1 MKFSLTILG
10 SSSAVP
16 TASRNT
22 TAHVLNAHERFYLI
36 DCGEGTQ
43 SQIRKYRI
51 RLGSIHQVFISHL
64 HSDHMLGLFGLLSS
78 LSLLGRK
85 SELVIYGPPKLEGII
100 TAHFKLMPDTLMYP
114 LKFVALPDAGMSVI
128 HEDKAVT
135 VYSFPVKHR
144 IPAWGFIFRE
154 KANHGKDAV
163 AEGRTYVYCTDT
175 LFNPDF
181 SEWIRDCD
189 LLYHE
194 ATYAQVHLNRAVA
207 TAHTTA
213 LQAGEIARS
222 SNARQLLIG
231 HFSAR
236 YKDISLLLNEAQSVF
251 PNTLAAFDGMTVEIP
266 SRITE
271 NR

>member
-51 RLGSIHQVFISHL
+51 RLGSIHQIFISHL
-64 HSDHMLGLFGLLSS
+64 HSDHILGLFGLLST

-85 SELVIYGPPKLEGII
+85 SELVLYGPQKLEGIV
-100 TAHFKLMPDTLMYP
+100 TGHFKLMPDTLMYP
-114 LKFVALPDAGMSVI
+114 LKFIILPDTGPEMI
-128 HEDKAVT
+128 HEDKALS

-154 KANHGKDAV
+154 KTDSCTDPCV
-163 AEGRTYVYCTDT
+163 EGRTYVYCTDT
-175 LFNPDF
+175 IFNADF
-181 SEWIRDCD
+181 SEWFRDCD
-189 LLYHE
+189 LMYHE
-194 ATYAQVHLNRAVA
+194 ATYSHAHLNRAVS
-207 TAHTTA
+207 TAHSTA
-213 LQAGEIARS
+213 LQAGEMARL

-251 PNTLAAFDGMTVEIP
+251 PNTLAAMDGMTVEIP
-266 SRITE
+266 SRKTE
-271 NR
+271 K

>member
-43 SQIRKYRI
+43 SQIRKYHI
-51 RLGSIHQVFISHL
+51 RLGSIHHVFISHL
-64 HSDHMLGLFGLLSS
+64 HSDHMLGLFGLLST

-85 SELVIYGPPKLEGII
+85 SELVLYGPQKLEEII
-100 TAHFKLMPDTLMYP
+100 TSHFKLMPDTLMYP
-114 LKFVALPDAGMSVI
+114 LKFVALPDTGLNMI
-128 HEDKAVT
+128 HEDKTLT

-154 KANHGKDAV
+154 RINHGTNTGM
-163 AEGRTYVYCTDT
+163 EGRTYVYCTDT

-181 SEWIRDCD
+181 SDWFRDCD

-194 ATYAQVHLNRAVA
+194 ATYCQAHLSRAVS
-207 TAHTTA
+207 TAHSTA
-213 LQAGEIARS
+213 LQAGEMARL
-222 SNARQLLIG
+222 SNVRQLLIG

-236 YKDISLLLNEAQSVF
+236 YKDISLMLNEAQSVF
-251 PNTLAAFDGMTVEIP
+251 PNTLAAVDGMTVEIP
-266 SRITE
+266 SRIAE
-271 NR
+271 K